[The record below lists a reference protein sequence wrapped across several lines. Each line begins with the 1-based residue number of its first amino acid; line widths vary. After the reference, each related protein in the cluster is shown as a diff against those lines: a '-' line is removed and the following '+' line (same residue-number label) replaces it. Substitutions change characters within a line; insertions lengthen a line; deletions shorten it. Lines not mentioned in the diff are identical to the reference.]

1 MSPGRYVFAFAVMV
15 TAMNAVSAHAET
27 IQITMDKLVF
37 SPTEVNASVGDTIE
51 WVNNDILAHTA
62 TAQSGNWDVAIAAK
76 KTVSSILKKAGTVEY
91 YCRYHPNMK
100 GRIVIAPRS

>member
-15 TAMNAVSAHAET
+15 TAMNVVSAHAET
-27 IQITMDKLVF
+27 IQIAMDKLVF
-37 SPTEVNASVGDTIE
+37 SPAEVSASVGDTIE

-62 TAQSGNWDVAIAAK
+62 TAQNGDWDVAIPAK
-76 KTVSSILKKAGTVEY
+76 KTVSFVLKKAGTIEY

-100 GRIVIAPRS
+100 GRIVIVPK

>member
-15 TAMNAVSAHAET
+15 TAMNAVPAHAET
-27 IQITMDKLVF
+27 IQIAMDKLVF
-37 SPTEVNASVGDTIE
+37 SPVEVHASVGDTIE

-62 TAQSGNWDVAIAAK
+62 TAQNGDWDVAIAAK
-76 KTVSSILKKAGTVEY
+76 KTVSFVLKKAGTIEY

-100 GRIVIAPRS
+100 ARIVIAPK

>member
-1 MSPGRYVFAFAVMV
+1 MSSGWYVFTFAVMV

-27 IQITMDKLVF
+27 IQITVDKLVF
-37 SPTEVNASVGDTIE
+37 SPTDVNASVGDTIE

-62 TAQSGNWDVAIAAK
+62 TARNGDWDVAIAAK
-76 KTVSSILKKAGTVEY
+76 KTASFVLKKAGTIEY

-100 GRIVIAPRS
+100 GRIVIVPK

>member
-27 IQITMDKLVF
+27 IQIAMDKLVF
-37 SPTEVNASVGDTIE
+37 SPAEVSASVGDSIE

-62 TAQSGNWDVAIAAK
+62 TAQNGDWDVAILAK
-76 KTVSSILKKAGTVEY
+76 KTVSFVLKKAGTIEY

-100 GRIVIAPRS
+100 GRIVIVPK